1 MAKNKVKFGLKN
13 LHYSV
18 YDPEQDTYGTPK
30 AWPGAVSLSLDND
43 GDITNFAAD
52 DNAKYASFND
62 ANGMSGDLE
71 MAYTPDEVKVDLLG
85 YTKGEDGVISDNPDA
100 ETVRCALYFEI
111 SSNVKPDIFVLHDC
125 TLSDAGIDANTRSD
139 STNPDTDTL
148 SVSAAIHQ
156 FDGFRCCK
164 SRIPATSAAYS
175 TVYAKGYTPT
185 KATE

>member
-1 MAKNKVKFGLKN
+1 MANKVKFGLKN
-13 LHYSV
+13 VHYAI
-18 YDPEQDTYGTPK
+18 YDAEKGTYAAPV

-71 MAYTPDEVKVDLLG
+71 MAYTPDQVKIDLLG
-85 YTKGEDGVISDNPDA
+85 YTKDANGNISDNPDA
-100 ETVRCALYFEI
+100 ATVRFQLLFEI
-111 SSNVKPDIFVLHDC
+111 SSNVSNDIVVLHDC

-139 STNPDTDTL
+139 STDPDTDSL
-148 SVSAAIHQ
+148 SLSAAIHQ

-164 SRIPATSAAYS
+164 SRIPSSSADYATAY
-175 TVYAKGYTPT
+175 TKGFTPT